1 MALVSN
7 QFMLPGVYSERCGGG
22 GSVFMRC
29 VGTSQVAQLLRT
41 ISRRSDPESNS
52 ASTASAAGDGS
63 LFIRQGG
70 SQGQLWS
77 GQAPP
82 APTCQRRSSRLT

>member
-1 MALVSN
+1 MALVSY

-22 GSVFMRC
+22 GSVFMRS
-29 VGTSQVAQLLRT
+29 VGTSQVVQLLRT

-70 SQGQLWS
+70 RGTVMVWTSIPQK
-77 GQAPP
+77 
-82 APTCQRRSSRLT
+82 TCQRRSSRLT